1 MEGVQRAFIIGSEWL
16 YYKIYTGPKTSDL
29 ILTEIIKPIASQLL
43 EQDVI
48 DKWFF
53 IRYNDPKHHIRVRFH
68 YNEPE
73 NVAAV
78 INALYAGLKEFSDED
93 LIWKIQLDTY
103 QREIERYGVDTMVAS
118 EELFFLDSKMIV
130 DFLDLIDGD
139 EGEELRWLFGIRAID
154 QLLADFGY
162 DEDQKLVLMER
173 LKTGFGAEFGMNKN
187 LKKQMDKKFRN
198 EQEKIKNFLRL
209 SKEATPE
216 YIPILDLLEEKTNK
230 SKALVESIKSKVDT
244 SILDDRMSSYI
255 HMFMNRLFRSKNR
268 LHEMVLYDLL
278 YRNYKIAWGIRKFK
292 NKKQPN

>member
-216 YIPILDLLEEKTNK
+216 YIPILDLLEEKSTK
-230 SKALVESIKSKVDT
+230 SKALVGSIKSKVNT

-255 HMFMNRLFRSKNR
+255 HMLMNRLFRSKNR

>member
-1 MEGVQRAFIIGSEWL
+1 MKGIQRAFIVGSEWL

-29 ILTEIIKPIASQLL
+29 ILTEIIKPIAIHLL
-43 EQDVI
+43 EQGVI

-53 IRYNDPKHHIRVRFH
+53 IRYNDPKHHIRLRFH
-68 YNEPE
+68 YNKPE

-78 INALYAGLKEFSDED
+78 INALYGGLKEFSDED

-103 QREIERYGVDTMVAS
+103 QREVERYGIDTMVAS

-154 QLLADFGY
+154 QLLTDFGY
-162 DEDQKLVLMER
+162 DEDQKLVLLER

-198 EQEKIKNFLRL
+198 EQDKIKNFLSL
-209 SKEATPE
+209 SKEKAPDYT
-216 YIPILDLLEEKTNK
+216 PILDVLEEKSRN
-230 SKALVESIKSKVDT
+230 SKDLVESIKSKIDKST
-244 SILDDRMSSYI
+244 LDDRMSSYI
-255 HMFMNRLFRSKNR
+255 HMLMNRLFRSKNR

-292 NKKQPN
+292 NKK

>member
-29 ILTEIIKPIASQLL
+29 ILTEIIKPIASHLL

-198 EQEKIKNFLRL
+198 EQEKIKNFLSL

-216 YIPILDLLEEKTNK
+216 YIPILDLLEEKSTK
-230 SKALVESIKSKVDT
+230 SKALVGSIKSKVNT

-255 HMFMNRLFRSKNR
+255 HMLMNRLFRSKNR